1 MIARFPVFS
10 ERLATD
16 WAHARQAA
24 EKALYAY
31 SQISA
36 DESRTSLYIDATAL
50 NLHAFYGGLER
61 IFEWVARQLDST
73 IPQGGSWQI
82 DLLTHNAD
90 E

>member
-50 NLHAFYGGLER
+50 NLHAF
-61 IFEWVARQLDST
+61 
-73 IPQGGSWQI
+73 
-82 DLLTHNAD
+82 
-90 E
+90 